1 MYAMIGIAMLIYV
14 GYCVRHEGM
23 HARYSGWKTKKESPF
38 NYWFGTIGLTI
49 LGLLMIVGPFIYYG
63 FL

>member
-1 MYAMIGIAMLIYV
+1 MIGIAMLIYV

-23 HARYSGWKTKKESPF
+23 HARNLRWNWKTKKESPF
-38 NYWFGTIGLTI
+38 NYWLGTISFTI
-49 LGLLMIVGPFIYYG
+49 LGLLMIIGPFIYYG